1 MYIDIFVLLLL
12 ICVAESV
19 IMFSGP
25 FHRPSGPSQLPGA
38 GGTRR
43 PDQTHRKNPE
53 AFTKKNGTVSQK
65 NPPWYDHFYA
75 YRGIASSA
83 DEKRPR

>member
-53 AFTKKNGTVSQK
+53 AFCNLPKKMEQSEK
-65 NPPWYDHFYA
+65 
-75 YRGIASSA
+75 SSMV
-83 DEKRPR
+83 RPLLRVPRYCLLGR